1 MGSLHLFR
9 DLPEVRSYSAGEYIF
24 RAGEPGYSMYM
35 VIEGEV
41 DLLVG
46 SAVVET
52 ATPGAF
58 LGEMALIIPARR
70 SASARAKT
78 DCRVFPIDETRFQSL
93 VRDTPSFALDV
104 MKVLAVRL
112 HRTTAD
118 VASRRRAG
126 GERAPARRARK
137 KKRAVIARPTTRRNA

>member
-1 MGSLHLFR
+1 MGSIHLFR
-9 DLPEVRSYSAGEYIF
+9 NLPEVRPYAAGEYIF
-24 RAGEPGYSMYM
+24 RAGEPGYTMYM

-46 SAVVET
+46 NAVVET

-70 SASARAKT
+70 SASARART

-93 VRDTPSFALDV
+93 VQDTPSFALDV

-112 HRTTAD
+112 HRTTAH
-118 VASRRRAG
+118 VTSNRGAG
-126 GERAPARRARK
+126 RKRAPARRTRK
-137 KKRAVIARPTTRRNA
+137 KK

>member
-1 MGSLHLFR
+1 MGSIHLFR
-9 DLPEVRSYSAGEYIF
+9 NLPEVRPYAAGEFIF
-24 RAGEPGYSMYM
+24 RAGEPGYTMYM

-41 DLLVG
+41 DLMVG
-46 SAVVET
+46 NAVVET

-70 SASARAKT
+70 SASARART

-93 VRDTPSFALDV
+93 VQDTPSFALDV

-112 HRTTAD
+112 HRTTAHIN
-118 VASRRRAG
+118 SGRGTGRK
-126 GERAPARRARK
+126 RAPARRARK
-137 KKRAVIARPTTRRNA
+137 KK

>member
-1 MGSLHLFR
+1 VGSLHLFR

-24 RAGEPGYSMYM
+24 RAEEPGYTMYM

-41 DLLVG
+41 DLLVDD
-46 SAVVET
+46 AVVET

-70 SASARAKT
+70 SASARART

-93 VRDTPSFALDV
+93 IKDTPSFALDV

-112 HRTTAD
+112 HRTTARAASHSRAG
-118 VASRRRAG
+118 VRRAPTRRSRR
-126 GERAPARRARK
+126 K
-137 KKRAVIARPTTRRNA
+137 K